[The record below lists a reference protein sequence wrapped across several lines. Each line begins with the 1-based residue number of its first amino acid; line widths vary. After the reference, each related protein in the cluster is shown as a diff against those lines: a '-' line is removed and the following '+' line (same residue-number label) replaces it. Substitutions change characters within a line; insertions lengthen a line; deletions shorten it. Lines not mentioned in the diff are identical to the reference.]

1 MNRTNCH
8 RRGVTLLSAIVV
20 VGVFC
25 FALYF
30 ALAGCNTAHVKSRQN
45 TCRSNL
51 SNLARAMIEHEGRN
65 GRLPGYMNCLITQD
79 GSPYPDPDTNE
90 ATPVSWVVELLTDID
105 RGPLYEMWRTSYGN
119 QPTSTATA
127 SATGTAAA
135 TPTGTAGTPYR
146 ERVKIFLEPLI
157 CPDDSNKDQRS
168 GTPLSYVVNS
178 GMPDLPEAIPAAS
191 GTSGS
196 NNGAKPTVGMPR
208 DWQANGMFFD
218 NYSDDKLIK
227 TPTSKRGPQIVMQ
240 LSRVRDP
247 KGKTILVTENLDATS
262 YVFESWDF
270 PKPGQVEIVWGSVWA
285 PGKSTPNPNT
295 ETHTTE
301 GNIFLEPRDDVSLPN
316 AHNDGRKHPLEYK
329 YCRPSSPHDGGFNV
343 AFAGKNVMLLK
354 DTISYFVYARLMASD
369 DAGTKLPGS
378 QALIDANFRGYLIEC
393 GDGDFNP

>member
-1 MNRTNCH
+1 MNRNDSH
-8 RRGVTLLSAIVV
+8 RRGVTLLNAIVV
-20 VGVFC
+20 VAVFC

-30 ALAGCNTAHVKSRQN
+30 ALAGCNTAHVKSRRN

-51 SNLARAMIEHEGRN
+51 SNLVRAAIEYDGRN

-79 GSPYPDPDTNE
+79 GSPYRDPDTNE
-90 ATPVSWVVELLTDID
+90 PAPVSWVVELLTDLD
-105 RGPLYEMWRTSYGN
+105 RGPLYEMWRTSY
-119 QPTSTATA
+119 PAE
-127 SATGTAAA
+127 SAERS
-135 TPTGTAGTPYR
+135 YR
-146 ERVKIFLEPLI
+146 ARVKIFLEPLI

-178 GMPDLPEAIPAAS
+178 GMPDLPESKPASS
-191 GTSGS
+191 GA
-196 NNGAKPTVGMPR
+196 NANGGTVGFPR

-227 TPTSKRGPQIVMQ
+227 LDVKTRGPQIVMQ
-240 LSRVRDP
+240 MSRIRDP
-247 KGKTILVTENLDATS
+247 KDKTIMITENRDATS

-270 PKPGQVEIVWGSVWA
+270 PKPGRVEIVWGSVWA
-285 PGKSTPNPNT
+285 PGKSTPNPNA

-301 GNIFLEPRDDVSLPN
+301 GKIFLEPRDDVSLPN

-354 DTISYFVYARLMASD
+354 DTISYFVYARMMASD
-369 DAGTKLPGS
+369 DAGAKLPGS
-378 QALIDANFRGYLIEC
+378 QTLVDANFRGYIVGGNE
-393 GDGDFNP
+393 GEINP